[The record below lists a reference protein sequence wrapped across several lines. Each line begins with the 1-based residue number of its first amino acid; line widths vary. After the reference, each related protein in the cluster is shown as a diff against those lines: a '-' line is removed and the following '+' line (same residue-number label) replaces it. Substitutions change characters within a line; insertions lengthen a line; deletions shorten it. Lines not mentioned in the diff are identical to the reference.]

1 MKSAMEVIVTDIK
14 VIIDE
19 GRDEEVIIYA
29 HSRSE
34 LVKEIEKLVSEN
46 NTDIVGYKE
55 TEAYKLELFDV
66 NCFICENNK
75 VYALTEDKLLVKLRL
90 YQLEERL
97 DKGFIKINQSC
108 IANVRKISKV
118 EATFS
123 GALSVVFKNG
133 YRDYISRRNLKRGKE
148 RLGVKL

>member
-1 MKSAMEVIVTDIK
+1 MSATDIK

-19 GRDEEVIIYA
+19 NRDEEVIVYA
-29 HSRSE
+29 HSKSAIVE
-34 LVKEIEKLVSEN
+34 EIERLVSESGV
-46 NTDIVGYKE
+46 DIIGYKDNQ
-55 TEAYKLELFDV
+55 AHKLILHKV
-66 NCFICENNK
+66 NCFICENNR
-75 VYALTEDKLLVKLRL
+75 VYALTDDKLYVRLRL

-97 DKGFIKINQSC
+97 DNSFIKINQSC
-108 IANVRKISKV
+108 IANIKQIQRV

-133 YRDYISRRNLKRGKE
+133 YRDYISRRNLKKVKE

>member
-1 MKSAMEVIVTDIK
+1 MKSTTEVIDTELK

-19 GRDEEVIIYA
+19 SRAEEVIVYA

-34 LVKEIEKLVSEN
+34 FVEEIERLISECN
-46 NTDIVGYKE
+46 IEIVGYKDA
-55 TEAYKLELFDV
+55 EAYKLDLFNI
-66 NCFICENNK
+66 NCFVCENNR
-75 VYALTEDKLLVKLRL
+75 VYALSEDRFLVKLRL

-97 DKGFIKINQSC
+97 DKSFIKINQSC
-108 IANVRKISKV
+108 IANVRQISKV

-133 YRDYISRRNLKRGKE
+133 YRDYISRRNLKKVKE

>member
-1 MKSAMEVIVTDIK
+1 MIATNIK

-19 GRDEEVIIYA
+19 ERDEEVIVYA

-34 LVKEIEKLVSEN
+34 LVKEIEKLVSESSS
-46 NTDIVGYKE
+46 DLIGYKE
-55 TEAYKLELFDV
+55 TEACKLNLLNV
-66 NCFICENNK
+66 NCFICENNR
-75 VYALTEDKLLVKLRL
+75 VYALAEDKLLVKLRL
-90 YQLEERL
+90 YQVEERL
-97 DKGFIKINQSC
+97 DKSFVKINQSC
-108 IANVRKISKV
+108 IANIRQISKV

-133 YRDYISRRNLKRGKE
+133 YRDYISRRNLKKVKE